1 MKGRCQIIDCG
12 YEPKKH
18 TEFLLTHLR
27 NVDLI
32 LLLTPHLFTPMA
44 ACLLRN
50 LLVLPTGRCIWQIW
64 LSIFLCEALRVA
76 ILGNALCS
84 CSFSQ
89 VVLIVFLLRHRGGCA
104 HPLPTIRW
112 IFVIL
117 LIVISPF
124 NLSARGLRLSW
135 LLGLICL
142 LWLAGS
148 SVCVAQLVQIVKIHQ
163 WVHVWIKCENIV

>member
-1 MKGRCQIIDCG
+1 MNGRCQIIYCR

-32 LLLTPHLFTPMA
+32 LLRTPQLFTPMT
-44 ACLLRN
+44 ACLLSK
-50 LLVLPTGRCIWQIW
+50 LLVFTTGRWIWQIW

-76 ILGNALCS
+76 VLRNALCS
-84 CSFSQ
+84 SGFGQ
-89 VVLIVFLLRHRGGCA
+89 VVLIVLLLGHGSDCA

-117 LIVISPF
+117 LIVLSGFI
-124 NLSARGLRLSW
+124 LSARGCRLSW

-142 LWLAGS
+142 RWWAGS
-148 SVCVAQLVQIVKIHQ
+148 SVCVTQLVQIVKIHQ
-163 WVHVWIKCENIV
+163 WVHIWIKCEYIL